1 MIKQSAY
8 VLHKKL
14 ARGPRSIAKMYILL
28 ISVISRRLPRYLSA
42 RIQNS
47 ITQFT
52 WPDLIFKPKAV
63 TLADGIKVFVV
74 PHLGE
79 FDQSALFRI
88 EMDYEAPVFAWL
100 ADYAPDE
107 YDKVIEIGAN
117 VGIYTVFLD
126 ALINRIR
133 TSRLRKIVAFEPSQ
147 IPYSRLLTNINANR
161 SQHVD
166 VFQAAVGIKSGFEP
180 FFEPAGHL
188 TNGSFLRDFASIFA
202 DAVSE
207 TTVLVVGAQELEPYF
222 IDAEK
227 VLLKIDVEGFEPSL
241 ITALAPLIRKYDP
254 DLLIE
259 VLDTTVETLKEI
271 DALARYRKFLIT
283 TDGLRESPY
292 LFASSDHRDWFLRV

>member
-1 MIKQSAY
+1 LIKQSAY

-14 ARGPRSIAKMYILL
+14 AGGPRSIAKIYILL
-28 ISVISRRLPRYLSA
+28 MSAISRRLPLYLSA
-42 RIQNS
+42 RIHNS

-52 WPDLIFKPKAV
+52 WPELIFKPKSV
-63 TLADGIKVFVV
+63 ILGDSINVFVV

-79 FDQSALFRI
+79 FDQSALFRKDL
-88 EMDYEAPVFAWL
+88 DYEAPVFAWL
-100 ADYAPDE
+100 ADYALNK

-126 ALINRIR
+126 ALINRMR

-147 IPYSRLLTNINANR
+147 IPYRRLLANINANR

-166 VFQAAVGIKSGFEP
+166 VFQAAVGIKSGFQS
-180 FFEPAGHL
+180 FFEPVGHL
-188 TNGSFLRDFASIFA
+188 TNGSFLRDFAGIFA

-222 IDAEK
+222 IDTEK

-241 ITALAPLIRKYDP
+241 ITALASLIRKYDP

-259 VLDTTVETLKEI
+259 VLDTTVKALKEVDI
-271 DALARYRKFLIT
+271 LARYRKFLIT

-292 LFASSDHRDWFLRV
+292 LFASSDHRDWFLQV

>member
-1 MIKQSAY
+1 MSA
-8 VLHKKL
+8 
-14 ARGPRSIAKMYILL
+14 
-28 ISVISRRLPRYLSA
+28 ISRRLPLYLST

-52 WPDLIFKPKAV
+52 WPELIFKAKSV
-63 TLADGIKVFVV
+63 ILADSVKISIVS
-74 PHLGE
+74 HLGE
-79 FDQSALFRI
+79 FDQSALFRKDL
-88 EMDYEAPVFAWL
+88 DYEAPVFVWL
-100 ADYAPDE
+100 ADYALNE

-126 ALINRIR
+126 ALIVRMR

-147 IPYSRLLTNINANR
+147 IPYRRLLANINANR

-166 VFQAAVGIKSGFEP
+166 AFQAAVGIKSGFQP
-180 FFEPAGHL
+180 FFEPVGHL
-188 TNGSFLRDFASIFA
+188 TNGSFLRDFAGIFA

-207 TTVLVVGAQELEPYF
+207 TTVLVVGAQELERYF
-222 IDAEK
+222 IDTEK

-259 VLDTTVETLKEI
+259 VLDTTVEALKEI
-271 DALARYRKFLIT
+271 DILARYRKFLIT

-292 LFASSDHRDWFLRV
+292 LFASSDHRDWLLQV